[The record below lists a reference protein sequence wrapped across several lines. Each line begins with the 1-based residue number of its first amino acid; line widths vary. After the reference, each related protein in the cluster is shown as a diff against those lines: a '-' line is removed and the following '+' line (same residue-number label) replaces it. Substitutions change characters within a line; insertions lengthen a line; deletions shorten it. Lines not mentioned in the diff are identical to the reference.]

1 MNPHTCTLEPTWI
14 SWARETIEMAKHE
27 AYLCLPLRGVIF
39 QIDKESK
46 TLVTLAELPCYR
58 GSDTDILNH
67 RTFGEAGY
75 TIERPDDVITDVEGM
90 KRLMDKIDRESEV
103 TALDRGMQE
112 AVAAMKDMFDR
123 RN

>member
-1 MNPHTCTLEPTWI
+1 MNPRTCKLEPTWI
-14 SWARETIEMAKHE
+14 SWAREIIEMSKHE
-27 AYLCLPLRGVIF
+27 AYLNMPLRGVIF
-39 QIDKESK
+39 QIDKKSK
-46 TLVTLAELPCYR
+46 TLVTLAELPCYQ

-67 RTFGEAGY
+67 RTFGEVGY
-75 TIERPDDVITDVEGM
+75 TIERPDDVITDVEGLM
-90 KRLMDKIDRESEV
+90 RLTDKIESESDV